1 MYGLLVAHFKMVYN
15 TSFEA
20 FCDTHLEDSQGTSF
34 SSGDLWS
41 AVLGED
47 TFMQCIG
54 RLYHPGMTVPR
65 QRW

>member
-1 MYGLLVAHFKMVYN
+1 MVYN

-20 FCDTHLEDSQGTSF
+20 LCDTLLEDSQRTSF

-54 RLYHPGMTVPR
+54 KLYYPGMTVHR